1 MEKIMRIGIF
11 YLGNSIIEETAKEL
25 ASFLQRKGVKVLFKE
40 DLIKSKTAKNTI
52 IMSLGGDGTFLRAA
66 NIGLKLNTPV
76 LGVNLGNLGF
86 LTDVEARD
94 LFDAAEEVLK
104 GKFLLEK
111 RMTLKMFY
119 LSGKS
124 EETEFVAI
132 NDFVIQRN
140 VKGEILD
147 TEIFVN
153 SIKVGRFRSDGVVI
167 STPTGSTAY
176 SLSLGGP
183 IISPLSSVYSMTFIA
198 PHKLTARP
206 VVFSE
211 LDKVSIRI
219 LSDNTVYLIRDGG
232 EISKLNRYDRLV
244 FQKNSAYLNI
254 IHLKNKNFFEVL
266 NKKFGWGV

>member
-1 MEKIMRIGIF
+1 MKIGIF
-11 YLGNSIIEETAKEL
+11 FLENNGIKETANEL
-25 ASFLQRKGVKVLFKE
+25 ASFLQKRGIKVLFRE
-40 DLIKSKTAKNTI
+40 DLIKVKSTKDMV

-66 NIGLKLNTPV
+66 HIGLKLDIPV
-76 LGVNLGNLGF
+76 IGVNLGNLGF

-104 GKFLLEK
+104 ERFFVEK
-111 RMTLKMFY
+111 RMTVKMLYF
-119 LSGKS
+119 GEKG
-124 EETEFVAI
+124 EEKNFVAI
-132 NDFVIQRN
+132 NDFVIQRDIS
-140 VKGEILD
+140 GEILK

-153 SIKVGRFRSDGVVI
+153 SMNAGYFRGDGAII

-183 IISPLSSVYSMTFIA
+183 IISPLSNVFSLTFIA

-206 VVFSE
+206 VIFSE
-211 LDKVSIRI
+211 TDKVSIRI
-219 LSDNTVYLIRDGG
+219 ISNDSVHLMRDGE
-232 EISKLNRYDRLV
+232 EILQLNKFDRLV
-244 FQKNSAYLNI
+244 FQKNSTYLKI